1 MWIRASVKTERAQR
15 FFSVSL
21 ETSVLGHYELAHAF
35 GKLGVSLAEYNAM
48 LPWQV
53 DLRVSQLERDA
64 EESRNRQRQKSKHES
79 I

>member
-1 MWIRASVKTERAQR
+1 M
-15 FFSVSL
+15 SL
-21 ETSVLGHYELAHAF
+21 ETNVLGHYELAHAF

-64 EESRNRQRQKSKHES
+64 QEAKERQRKRNDNTW
-79 I
+79 